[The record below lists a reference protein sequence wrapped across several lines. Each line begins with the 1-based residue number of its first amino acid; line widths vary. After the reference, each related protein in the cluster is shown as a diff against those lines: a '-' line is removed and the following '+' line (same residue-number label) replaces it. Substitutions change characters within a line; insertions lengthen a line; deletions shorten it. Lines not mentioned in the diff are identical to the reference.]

1 MLNEKIMAR
10 IEVVETKLEYND
22 LLNSFKTSDAP
33 IEIKELAIKTLKKA
47 HKHFNDDENITPKEV
62 MQLIKESEAD
72 ISDICNN

>member
-10 IEVVETKLEYND
+10 IEAVETKLEYND

-33 IEIKELAIKTLKKA
+33 IEIKELAIQTLKKSTQA
-47 HKHFNDDENITPKEV
+47 FNDDENITPKEV
-62 MQLIKESEAD
+62 MRLIKESEAD